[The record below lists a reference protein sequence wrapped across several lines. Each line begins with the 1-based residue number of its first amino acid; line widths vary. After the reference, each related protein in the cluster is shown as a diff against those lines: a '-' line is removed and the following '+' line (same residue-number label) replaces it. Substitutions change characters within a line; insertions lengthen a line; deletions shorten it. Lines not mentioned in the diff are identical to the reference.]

1 MNVTLYRCARLART
15 GTRKEKV
22 TSMIRTISELRNAS
36 DREVLA
42 CIAEIKAN
50 GVQTSDFQNFFK
62 TEYSYTT
69 LTKELSNRGY
79 SQRWVKDDAPKFV
92 KVKMEKT
99 ARMNLNMTK
108 ECREKYEAFL
118 ADKAY
123 NFIHTSAALMSY
135 IEDYESGKVKT
146 QVEV

>member
-22 TSMIRTISELRNAS
+22 TSMIRTIMELRNAS
-36 DREVLA
+36 DPEVLA
-42 CIAEIKAN
+42 CIAEVKAN
-50 GVQTSDFQNFFK
+50 GVKTNDFQNYFK
-62 TEYSYTT
+62 TDYSYST
-69 LTKELSNRGY
+69 LTGELSNRGY
-79 SQRWVKDDAPKFV
+79 SQRWVKDKPKV
-92 KVKMEKT
+92 VRVKMEKT

-118 ADKAY
+118 ADKSY

-135 IEDYESGKVKT
+135 IEDYESGKVKA

>member
-1 MNVTLYRCARLART
+1 
-15 GTRKEKV
+15 
-22 TSMIRTISELRNAS
+22 MIRTISELRNAT

-42 CIAEIKAN
+42 CIAELKAN
-50 GVQTSDFQNFFK
+50 GVQTNDFQNFFK
-62 TEYSYTT
+62 TEYSYST

-99 ARMNLNMTK
+99 ARMNLNMTQ

-118 ADKAY
+118 ADKSY

-146 QVEV
+146 QVEL

>member
-1 MNVTLYRCARLART
+1 
-15 GTRKEKV
+15 
-22 TSMIRTISELRNAS
+22 MIRTISELRNAS

-42 CIAEIKAN
+42 CIAEVKAN

-62 TEYSYTT
+62 TEYSYST

-99 ARMNLNMTK
+99 ARMNLNMTQ

-118 ADKAY
+118 ADKSY

-146 QVEV
+146 QVEL

>member
-1 MNVTLYRCARLART
+1 
-15 GTRKEKV
+15 
-22 TSMIRTISELRNAS
+22 MIRTLSELRNAS

-42 CIAEIKAN
+42 CIAELKAN
-50 GVQTSDFQNFFK
+50 GVQTNDFQNFFK
-62 TEYSYTT
+62 TEYSYST

-118 ADKAY
+118 ADKSY

>member
-1 MNVTLYRCARLART
+1 
-15 GTRKEKV
+15 
-22 TSMIRTISELRNAS
+22 MIRTISELRNAS
-36 DREVLA
+36 DHEVLA
-42 CIAEIKAN
+42 CIAEVKAN

-62 TEYSYTT
+62 TEYSYST

-118 ADKAY
+118 ADKSY

>member
-1 MNVTLYRCARLART
+1 MNVTLHRCARLART
-15 GTRKEKV
+15 TQGKGKV
-22 TSMIRTISELRNAS
+22 TSMLRTISELRNTS

-42 CIAEIKAN
+42 CIAELKAN
-50 GVQTSDFQNFFK
+50 GVQTKDFQNYFK
-62 TEYSYTT
+62 TEYSYSL
-69 LTKELSNRGY
+69 LTGELSNRGY
-79 SQRWVKDDAPKFV
+79 SQQWVKNKPKV
-92 KVKMEKT
+92 VSVKMEKT

>member
-1 MNVTLYRCARLART
+1 MTN
-15 GTRKEKV
+15 
-22 TSMIRTISELRNAS
+22 MIRTISELRNAS

-42 CIAEIKAN
+42 CIAEVKAN
-50 GVQTSDFQNFFK
+50 GVKTNDFQNYFK
-62 TEYSYTT
+62 TDYSYST
-69 LTKELSNRGY
+69 LTGELSNRGY
-79 SQRWVKDDAPKFV
+79 SQHWVKDSPKFV

-118 ADKAY
+118 TDKAY

>member
-1 MNVTLYRCARLART
+1 
-15 GTRKEKV
+15 
-22 TSMIRTISELRNAS
+22 MIRTISELRNAT
-36 DREVLA
+36 DHEVLA
-42 CIAEIKAN
+42 CIAEVKAN
-50 GVQTSDFQNFFK
+50 GVQTNDFQNHFK
-62 TEYSYTT
+62 TEYSYST
-69 LTKELSNRGY
+69 LTKELNNRGY

-99 ARMNLNMTK
+99 ARMNLNMTQ

-118 ADKAY
+118 ADKSY

-146 QVEV
+146 QVEI

>member
-1 MNVTLYRCARLART
+1 ML
-15 GTRKEKV
+15 
-22 TSMIRTISELRNAS
+22 RTISELRNAT

-42 CIAEIKAN
+42 CIAELKAN
-50 GVQTSDFQNFFK
+50 GVQTNDFQNYFK
-62 TEYSYTT
+62 TEYSYST

-79 SQRWVKDDAPKFV
+79 SQQWVKDDAKV
-92 KVKMEKT
+92 VRVKMEKT
-99 ARMNLNMTK
+99 ARMNLNMTQ

-118 ADKAY
+118 ADKSY

>member
-1 MNVTLYRCARLART
+1 
-15 GTRKEKV
+15 
-22 TSMIRTISELRNAS
+22 MIRTISELRNAS

-42 CIAEIKAN
+42 CIAELKAN
-50 GVQTSDFQNFFK
+50 GVQTNEFQNFFK
-62 TEYSYTT
+62 TEYSYSS

-79 SQRWVKDDAPKFV
+79 SQRWVKDSPKFV

-99 ARMNLNMTK
+99 ARMNLNMTQ

>member
-1 MNVTLYRCARLART
+1 
-15 GTRKEKV
+15 
-22 TSMIRTISELRNAS
+22 MIRTISELRNAT

-42 CIAEIKAN
+42 CIAEVKAN
-50 GVQTSDFQNFFK
+50 GVQTNDFQNYFK

-79 SQRWVKDDAPKFV
+79 SQRWVKDSPKFV

>member
-1 MNVTLYRCARLART
+1 MNVTLYKCARLART
-15 GTRKEKV
+15 ELGKGKV
-22 TSMIRTISELRNAS
+22 KSMIRTISELRNAS

-42 CIAEIKAN
+42 CIAEVKAN
-50 GVQTSDFQNFFK
+50 GVQTNDFQNYFK

-79 SQRWVKDDAPKFV
+79 SQRWVKDDAKV
-92 KVKMEKT
+92 VRVKMEKT
-99 ARMNLNMTK
+99 ARMNLNMTQ
-108 ECREKYEAFL
+108 ECRERYEAFL
-118 ADKAY
+118 ADKTY

>member
-1 MNVTLYRCARLART
+1 
-15 GTRKEKV
+15 
-22 TSMIRTISELRNAS
+22 MIRTIMELRNAT

-135 IEDYESGKVKT
+135 IEDYESGKIKT

>member
-1 MNVTLYRCARLART
+1 
-15 GTRKEKV
+15 
-22 TSMIRTISELRNAS
+22 MIRTLSELRNAS

-42 CIAEIKAN
+42 CIAELKAN

-62 TEYSYTT
+62 TEYSYST

-99 ARMNLNMTK
+99 ARMNLNMTQ

-118 ADKAY
+118 ADKSY

-135 IEDYESGKVKT
+135 IEDYESGNVKT

>member
-1 MNVTLYRCARLART
+1 MRARVARE
-15 GTRKEKV
+15 TRKRKGDEYVKNN
-22 TSMIRTISELRNAS
+22 IRAEERNRPRS
-36 DREVLA
+36 A
-42 CIAEIKAN
+42 C
-50 GVQTSDFQNFFK
+50 
-62 TEYSYTT
+62 
-69 LTKELSNRGY
+69 LHR
-79 SQRWVKDDAPKFV
+79 RWVKDSPKFV

-99 ARMNLNMTK
+99 ARMNLNMTQ

-118 ADKAY
+118 ADKSY

>member
-1 MNVTLYRCARLART
+1 MTLYKCARLART
-15 GTRKEKV
+15 ELGKGKV
-22 TSMIRTISELRNAS
+22 KSMIRTISELRNAS

-42 CIAEIKAN
+42 CIAEVKAN
-50 GVQTSDFQNFFK
+50 GVQTNDFQNYFK

-79 SQRWVKDDAPKFV
+79 SQRWVKDDAKV
-92 KVKMEKT
+92 VRVKMEKT
-99 ARMNLNMTK
+99 ARMNLNMTQ
-108 ECREKYEAFL
+108 ECRERYEAFL
-118 ADKAY
+118 ADKTY